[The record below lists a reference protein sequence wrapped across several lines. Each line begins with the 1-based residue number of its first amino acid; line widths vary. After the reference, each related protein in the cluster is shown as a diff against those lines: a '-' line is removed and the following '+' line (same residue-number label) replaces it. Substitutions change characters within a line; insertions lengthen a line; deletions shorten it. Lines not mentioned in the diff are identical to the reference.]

1 MEVWKD
7 IPGYE
12 GLYLA
17 STTGKIYSVRS
28 KKCLAISPNTT
39 YARVVLSKFGISKC
53 YAVHRLVSMTFIPNP
68 NNLPQVHHIDHN
80 HHNNRVDNL
89 AWITKEDNQ
98 TEYFHSDLFKEV
110 VEYQRRKAREQRKT
124 ETNHSGVATTVWDG
138 KERIC

>member
-39 YARVVLSKFGISKC
+39 YARVILRKGGKGKC
-53 YAVHRLVSMTFIPNP
+53 CAVHRLVAMTFIPNP
-68 NNLPQVHHIDHN
+68 NNLPQVHHIDHD
-80 HHNNRVDNL
+80 HYNNRVDNL

-98 TEYFHSDLFKEV
+98 TEYFHSAVFKEL
-110 VEYQRRKAREQRKT
+110 VEYQRRKARERREAK
-124 ETNHSGVATTVWDG
+124 ATHLGTATAVRND
-138 KERIC
+138 